1 MNQRVGV
8 FGGTFDPIHVGHL
21 AAAVNTRDALDLD
34 VVLLVV
40 AHVPW
45 QKVGS
50 REITP
55 SDVRLRM
62 VDAAVA
68 TVDNLEASAI
78 EIERGGDS
86 YTADTLADVHQRY
99 PGAEVFLVIGTD
111 AVDGLETWSRPDEV
125 RELATLAIVE
135 RPGSIGQEPPAGWKS
150 VRVQAPYVDLSSTQ
164 LRAHLRADRSLQFL
178 VPDAA
183 RSIWENWWAD
193 QRGTDV

>member
-50 REITP
+50 RDITP

-62 VDAAVA
+62 VEAAVA
-68 TVDNLEASAI
+68 NVGSLEASAI

-86 YTADTLADVHQRY
+86 YTADTLAEVHRQY

-111 AVDGLETWSRPDEV
+111 AVGGLETWSRPDEV
-125 RELATLAIVE
+125 RDLATLAVVE
-135 RPGSIGQEPPAGWKS
+135 RPGSVGQEPPAGWNS
-150 VRVQAPYVDLSSTQ
+150 VRVPAPYVDLSSTQ
-164 LRAHLRADRSLQFL
+164 LRAHLRAGRSLQFL

-183 RSIWENWWAD
+183 RAIWETWWLE
-193 QRGTDV
+193 RRELDV

>member
-21 AAAVNTRDALDLD
+21 AAAVNTRDILELD

-45 QKVGS
+45 QKIGS

-55 SDVRLRM
+55 SEVRLRM
-62 VDAAVA
+62 VEAAVA
-68 TVDNLEASAI
+68 SVENLEASAI

-86 YTADTLADVHQRY
+86 YTADTLATVHEQY

-111 AVDGLETWSRPDEV
+111 AVAGLTTWSRPDQV
-125 RELATLAIVE
+125 RQLAKLAIVE
-135 RPGSIGQEPPAGWKS
+135 RPGSIGQEPPPGWRS
-150 VRVQAPYVDLSSTQ
+150 VRVEAPYVDLSSTQ
-164 LRAHLRADRSLQFL
+164 LRAHLRAGRSLQFL
-178 VPDAA
+178 VPDTA
-183 RSIWENWWAD
+183 RAIWEKWWAGR
-193 QRGTDV
+193 RGSDV

>member
-21 AAAVNTRDALDLD
+21 AAAVNTRDALQLD

-50 REITP
+50 RDITP

-62 VDAAVA
+62 VEAAVA
-68 TVDNLEASAI
+68 NVGNLEASAI

-86 YTADTLADVHQRY
+86 YTADTLARVHGEY
-99 PGAEVFLVIGTD
+99 PGAEVFLMIGTD
-111 AVDGLETWSRPDEV
+111 AVAGLETWSRPDEV
-125 RELATLAIVE
+125 RDLATLAIVE
-135 RPGSIGQEPPAGWKS
+135 RPGSVGQQPPAGWNS
-150 VRVQAPYVDLSSTQ
+150 VRVAAPYVDLSSTQ

-183 RSIWENWWAD
+183 RVIWESWC
-193 QRGTDV
+193 